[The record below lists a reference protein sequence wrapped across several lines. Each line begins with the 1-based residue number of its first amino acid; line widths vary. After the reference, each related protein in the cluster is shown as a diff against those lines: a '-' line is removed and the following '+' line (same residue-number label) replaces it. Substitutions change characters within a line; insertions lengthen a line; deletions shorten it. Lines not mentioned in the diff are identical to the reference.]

1 MPPAAWISSSAKS
14 KPCFHCAPYCAFG
27 PVNGPLTPS
36 MMGSED
42 CASAARDMAAPV
54 TMAAR
59 DPLTKVRRLMFLMGD
74 SIRSDTENPCYSVQF
89 SCHEDTEST
98 AWMRRQLVRSRIGPC
113 CRLAEGKHQSVRPVE
128 ECRAVD

>member
-1 MPPAAWISSSAKS
+1 MPPAAWISSSARS

-27 PVNGPLTPS
+27 PVKGPLTPS

-42 CASAARDMAAPV
+42 CARAARDIAAPV

-59 DPLTKVRRLMFLMGD
+59 DPLTKVRRLMFLICD
-74 SIRSDTENPCYSVQF
+74 SIRSDIRNPSHSGQL

-98 AWMRRQLVRSRIGPC
+98 DVLGTDAIMHRSP
-113 CRLAEGKHQSVRPVE
+113 L
-128 ECRAVD
+128 